1 MKLHNRILSLLLAV
15 VLLIG
20 LVPAVAQIAV
30 AEGKTY
36 EIRDF
41 EDLRNYAAM
50 SQNAD
55 CDGITFQLMD
65 DITITEENLATL
77 ENKPLY
83 FGNHNCY
90 FKGTFDGQGHT
101 ISGLT
106 FKTGIVAE
114 VDTALFAYTDGA
126 TIKNLTIDNARLYAD
141 LLGGILI
148 GHAKNTRVENVT
160 IQKSDLSVDCADNA
174 LTLITDGGVIAG
186 SVIGRAENCTL
197 YNCEVNATR
206 VHTAATG
213 AIQALGGQGAV
224 YGCIG
229 RQCRR
234 NDH

>member
-1 MKLHNRILSLLLAV
+1 MAGRRLARRRRRCHAVKLHNRILSLLLAV

-55 CDGITFQLMD
+55 CDGITFLLMD

-114 VDTALFAYTDGA
+114 VNTALFAHTDGA
-126 TIKNLTIDNARLYAD
+126 TIKNLTIDNAHLYAA

-148 GHAKNTRVENVT
+148 GHAKNTLVENVT
-160 IQKSDLSVDCADNA
+160 IQNSNLSV
-174 LTLITDGGVIAG
+174 
-186 SVIGRAENCTL
+186 S
-197 YNCEVNATR
+197 
-206 VHTAATG
+206 HK
-213 AIQALGGQGAV
+213 
-224 YGCIG
+224 
-229 RQCRR
+229 
-234 NDH
+234 